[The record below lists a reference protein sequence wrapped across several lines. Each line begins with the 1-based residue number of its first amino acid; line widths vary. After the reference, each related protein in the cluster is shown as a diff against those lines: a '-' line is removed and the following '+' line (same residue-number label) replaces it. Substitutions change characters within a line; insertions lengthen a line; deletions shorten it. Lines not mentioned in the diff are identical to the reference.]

1 MKTFEEIQ
9 SRKAEIEVELSSED
23 IALEKVNELKAE
35 AVELVAEERT
45 IIENAEARKAEE
57 ARAIEMAER
66 AESIEL
72 PKTEKETKTM
82 TDVEIRSSRDY
93 AAAWLKGVKTNDY
106 AEARSLLTTAA
117 SGSVPV
123 PTFLEEEIKTAW
135 EENNILNLCKKSF
148 YKGNFKVGFEYSADD
163 AYIHEE
169 GEDAPEEESIVIG
182 TVEIANKMIKKWI
195 TVSDEAI
202 EGTTVDTMGYLLK
215 EIAHKIAFFAE
226 ALILG
231 EIQAAP
237 KTATTTAVGVP
248 EIKTNLA
255 VDSIVKAVAKLSA
268 QARNLTLVMNR
279 GTYAELVSTALN
291 ANYAVDV
298 FDGLKDRIVF
308 TDALNAYGDA
318 EADDTYII
326 VGDFGYG
333 AQVNLPNGDGIT
345 IKVDDASLAEKDL
358 VKIIG
363 RQYAGVGIVADR
375 AFVRIAKVAG

>member
-1 MKTFEEIQ
+1 MLMNEILE
-9 SRKAEIEVELSSED
+9 RKSAISAEIETEVSEARL
-23 IALEKVNELKAE
+23 IALKAE
-35 AVELVAEERT
+35 AIELMKE
-45 IIENAEARKAEE
+45 ENAIKERAKAIEAEE
-57 ARAIEMAER
+57 ARVLDMAKNADE
-66 AESIEL
+66 IKL
-72 PKTEKETKTM
+72 PNTEKETIKM
-82 TDVEIRSSRDY
+82 TDLEMRSSKEY

-163 AYIHEE
+163 AVYHNE
-169 GEDAPEEESIVIG
+169 GDDAPDEESIVIG
-182 TVEIANKMIKKWI
+182 TVEIANKMVKKWI

-215 EIAHKIAFFAE
+215 EIAHKIAFFVE
-226 ALILG
+226 ATILV
-231 EIQAAP
+231 EIQGAP
-237 KTATTTAVGVP
+237 TTATTTAVGVP

-255 VDSIVKAVAKLSA
+255 VDTIVKAVAKLSG
-268 QARNLTLVMNR
+268 QARNLSLVMNR
-279 GTYAELVSTALN
+279 GTYAELVSAALN

-298 FDGLKDRIVF
+298 FDGLKDRIIF
-308 TDALNAYGDA
+308 TDALPAYGDA
-318 EADDTYII
+318 DADSTYII

-333 AQVNLPNGDGIT
+333 VQCNLPNGDGIT

-358 VKIIG
+358 VKIVG
-363 RQYAGVGIVADR
+363 RQYVGIGVVADR

>member
-1 MKTFEEIQ
+1 MNEILE
-9 SRKAEIEVELSSED
+9 RKSAISAEIETEVSEARL
-23 IALEKVNELKAE
+23 IALKAE
-35 AVELVAEERT
+35 AIELMKE
-45 IIENAEARKAEE
+45 ENAIKERAKAIEAEE
-57 ARAIEMAER
+57 ARVLDMAKNADE
-66 AESIEL
+66 IKL
-72 PKTEKETKTM
+72 PNTEKETIKM
-82 TDVEIRSSRDY
+82 TDLEMRSSKEY

-163 AYIHEE
+163 AVYHNE
-169 GEDAPEEESIVIG
+169 GDDAPDEESIVIG
-182 TVEIANKMIKKWI
+182 TVEIANKMVKKWI

-215 EIAHKIAFFAE
+215 EIAHKIAFFVE
-226 ALILG
+226 ATILV
-231 EIQAAP
+231 EIQGAP
-237 KTATTTAVGVP
+237 TTATTTAVGVP

-255 VDSIVKAVAKLSA
+255 VDTIVKAVAKLSG
-268 QARNLTLVMNR
+268 QARNLSLVMNR
-279 GTYAELVSTALN
+279 GTYAELVSAALN

-298 FDGLKDRIVF
+298 FDGLKDRIIF
-308 TDALNAYGDA
+308 TDALPAYGDA
-318 EADDTYII
+318 DADSTYII

-333 AQVNLPNGDGIT
+333 VQCNLPNGDGIT

-358 VKIIG
+358 VKIVG
-363 RQYAGVGIVADR
+363 RQYVGIGVVADR

>member
-1 MKTFEEIQ
+1 MLMNEILE
-9 SRKAEIEVELSSED
+9 RKSAISAEIETEVSE
-23 IALEKVNELKAE
+23 ARLVALKAE
-35 AVELVAEERT
+35 AIELMKEENA
-45 IIENAEARKAEE
+45 IIERAKAIESEE
-57 ARAIEMAER
+57 ARVLEMAKNADE
-66 AESIEL
+66 IKL
-72 PKTEKETKTM
+72 PKTEKEQIKM
-82 TDVEIRSSRDY
+82 TDLEMRSSREY

-163 AYIHEE
+163 AGYHNE
-169 GEDAPEEESIVIG
+169 GDDAPDEESIVIG
-182 TVEIANKMIKKWI
+182 TVEIANKMVKKWI

-215 EIAHKIAFFAE
+215 EIAHKIAFFVE
-226 ALILG
+226 ATILV
-231 EIQAAP
+231 EIQGAP
-237 KTATTTAVGVP
+237 TTATTTAVGVP

-255 VDSIVKAVAKLSA
+255 VDTIVKAVAKLSG
-268 QARNLTLVMNR
+268 QARNLNLVMNR
-279 GTYAELVSTALN
+279 GTYAELVSAALN

-298 FDGLKDRIVF
+298 FDGLKDRIIY
-308 TDALNAYGDA
+308 TDALPAYGDA
-318 EADDTYII
+318 DADSTYII

-333 AQVNLPNGDGIT
+333 VQCNLPNGDGIT

-358 VKIIG
+358 VKLIG
-363 RQYAGVGIVADR
+363 RQYVGIGVVADR